1 VHHPGYRHSRFRHRF
16 IFDNKKRGTITAGS
30 ISQSPGYLS
39 GTVCAG
45 IQFQREVMKVESRK
59 RQYIFEGK
67 IKPGYCDGCG
77 GMTEKVFVG
86 EWKPSDKPKEDD
98 LLLGSSEKKTKDKK
112 SAAGNGGSAA
122 ENQYWIRCSACNQ
135 VYLLKEWQIQIDKD
149 LSPEELNPED
159 CQIYTPH
166 GIYAQGDAV
175 FHEALGEVGVVR
187 EKQAT
192 GSGAHVIIVEFCKS
206 GRKQLLENVQ
216 LNQGKQKSAE
226 TLTDIIK
233 LKLRR

>member
-1 VHHPGYRHSRFRHRF
+1 
-16 IFDNKKRGTITAGS
+16 
-30 ISQSPGYLS
+30 
-39 GTVCAG
+39 
-45 IQFQREVMKVESRK
+45 MKVESRK
-59 RQYIFEGK
+59 RQYILEGK
-67 IKPGYCDGCG
+67 IKPGFCDGCG
-77 GMTEKVFVG
+77 GVTEQTFVG

-98 LLLGSSEKKTKDKK
+98 FLLGSPEKKSKEKK
-112 SAAGNGGSAA
+112 SAQGGLAMSAS

-135 VYLLKEWQIQIDKD
+135 VHLLKEWQIQIDRE
-149 LSPEELNPED
+149 LSPEELKPED
-159 CQIYTPH
+159 CQVYTPH

-175 FHEALGEVGVVR
+175 YHESLGEVGVVR

-216 LNQGKQKSAE
+216 LNQGKQKSSE
-226 TLTDIIK
+226 SLSDIIK

>member
-1 VHHPGYRHSRFRHRF
+1 
-16 IFDNKKRGTITAGS
+16 
-30 ISQSPGYLS
+30 
-39 GTVCAG
+39 
-45 IQFQREVMKVESRK
+45 MKVESRK
-59 RQYIFEGK
+59 RQSILEGK
-67 IKPGYCDGCG
+67 IKPGFCEGCG
-77 GMTEKVFVG
+77 CVTDQTFVG

-98 LLLGSSEKKTKDKK
+98 LLLGSHEKRSKDKK
-112 SAAGNGGSAA
+112 GAAAGQDKSAS

-135 VYLLKEWQIQIDKD
+135 VHLLKEWQIQIDRD
-149 LSPEELNPED
+149 LSPEELSQED
-159 CQIYTPH
+159 CQLYTPH

-175 FHEALGEVGVVR
+175 YHEALGEVGVVR

-216 LNQGKQKSAE
+216 LKQLKQGKQKSSE
-226 TLTDIIK
+226 SLSDIIK